1 MIQENN
7 DIEFMNKDLQIYEE
21 MEKMQNKLNN
31 DLGYQWWRKYVS
43 GAFWSNI
50 STPIN
55 LSITILTAIMS
66 GQATTNN
73 LIPNSLYVKIS
84 IASLL
89 LSTLNTFFKP
99 HSQMSQNIEMMK
111 TWYDFGI
118 EFEKIYYSK
127 LTDIEDCK
135 RRLDEYTKLSIEI
148 NKTKNS
154 ESPETQNFITDLINY
169 ISILTCLKNKNSWL
183 EMDREVIKKYH
194 NDKKDHDHVMQHI
207 VRSRANSFLR
217 PVSSYPSLNADYIE
231 AHSVQHKIKID
242 EDSNSSNDDS
252 INYKKKSKIV
262 VNNIRVNTDEIKN
275 NDNEEIGLSNVV

>member
-1 MIQENN
+1 MSSTDVSANAN

-21 MEKMQNKLNN
+21 MEKMQNKLNK
-31 DLGYQWWRKYVS
+31 DLGYQWWRKYIS
-43 GAFWSNI
+43 GAFWANI

-55 LSITILTAIMS
+55 LSITILTAIIS

-111 TWYDFGI
+111 NWYDYGI

-127 LTDIEDCK
+127 CTDIKDCK
-135 RRLDEYTKLSIEI
+135 RRLDEYTKLYIEV

-154 ESPETQNFITDLINY
+154 ESPESQNFVTDLINY
-169 ISILTCLKNKNSWL
+169 IAILTCLKNKNSWL
-183 EMDREVIKKYH
+183 EMDRDLIRKYH
-194 NDKKDHDHVMQHI
+194 NDKKGHEQVIHNI
-207 VRSRANSFLR
+207 VRSRANSFIR
-217 PVSSYPSLNADYIE
+217 PVNSYPSLNADYIE
-231 AHSVQHKIKID
+231 AHNNIYLRKEGEEKHIKEDNIKID
-242 EDSNSSNDDS
+242 INSEVSQTTSKSDEDD
-252 INYKKKSKIV
+252 
-262 VNNIRVNTDEIKN
+262 
-275 NDNEEIGLSNVV
+275 IGLSNVV